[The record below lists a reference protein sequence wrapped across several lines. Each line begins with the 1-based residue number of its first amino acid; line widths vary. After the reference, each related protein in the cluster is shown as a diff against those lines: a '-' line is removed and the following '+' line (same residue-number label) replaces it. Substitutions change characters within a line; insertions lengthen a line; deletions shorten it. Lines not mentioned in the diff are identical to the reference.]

1 MDLSRNR
8 KGPNTQSIKV
18 IFLILYLIFDWQR
31 CILYLLALK
40 LGECQEVKRG
50 ILYTI
55 YIILHY
61 TERGNI
67 TWQRN
72 NLKQN
77 PRDCWT

>member
-8 KGPNTQSIKV
+8 KGSDPLLIKV
-18 IFLILYLIFDWQR
+18 NFFILGLIFDAKG

-40 LGECQEVKRG
+40 LGECQEAERG

-77 PRDCWT
+77 PKDCWT